1 MHYWAVAAAQ
11 KSNPI
16 TSAVTAVLLAA
27 GSGSRFSGNAHKLL
41 TVINGRTVFKWSL
54 HNCLAAQFQKVI
66 VVTGAVD
73 LSAQIAEAKF
83 AAENLIEVH
92 NENWQ
97 TGMAS
102 SLQCAIS
109 EAQRHGA
116 SSVVVGLADQP
127 AIKPSSWQRVAD
139 ATAPLAVATYNGV
152 RGNPV
157 RIHAELWP
165 LLPTNGDEG
174 ARSLFK
180 SHKDLLEE
188 VACDG
193 SAQDLDTSSDIETL
207 TKLLNK

>member
-1 MHYWAVAAAQ
+1 VVVAQ

-27 GSGSRFSGNAHKLL
+27 GSGSRFSGNTHKLL
-41 TVINGRTVFKWSL
+41 TVINSRTVFSWAL
-54 HNCLAAQFQKVI
+54 QNCLAAQFQHVI

-83 AAENLIEVH
+83 ADENLIEVH

-127 AIKPSSWQRVAD
+127 AIKPSSWQRIAT

-165 LLPTNGDEG
+165 LLPTSGDGG

-207 TKLLNK
+207 TKLLDK

>member
-1 MHYWAVAAAQ
+1 VAAAQ

-27 GSGSRFSGNAHKLL
+27 GSGSRFSGNTHKLL
-41 TVINGRTVFKWSL
+41 TVIREQTVFSWAL
-54 HNCLAAQFQKVI
+54 QNCLAAQFQHVI

-83 AAENLIEVH
+83 ADENLIEVH

-127 AIKPSSWQRVAD
+127 AIKPSSWQRIAT

-165 LLPTNGDEG
+165 LLPTSGDEG

>member
-1 MHYWAVAAAQ
+1 MAAAQ

-27 GSGSRFSGNAHKLL
+27 GSGSRFSGNTHKLL
-41 TVINGRTVFKWSL
+41 TVIREQTVFSWAL
-54 HNCLAAQFQKVI
+54 QNCLAAQFQHVI

-73 LSAQIAEAKF
+73 LSAQISEAKF

-97 TGMAS
+97 AGMAS

-127 AIKPSSWQRVAD
+127 AIKPSSWQRIAT

>member
-1 MHYWAVAAAQ
+1 VHYWAVAAAQ

-27 GSGSRFSGNAHKLL
+27 GSGSRFSGNSHKLL
-41 TVINGRTVFKWSL
+41 TVISGRTVFSWAL
-54 HNCLAAQFQKVI
+54 QNCLAAQFQHVI

-73 LSAQIAEAKF
+73 LSAQITEAKF

-109 EAQRHGA
+109 EAQRYGA

-127 AIKPSSWQRVAD
+127 AIRPSSWQRIAT

>member
-1 MHYWAVAAAQ
+1 MWALQHCAAA
-11 KSNPI
+11 N
-16 TSAVTAVLLAA
+16 
-27 GSGSRFSGNAHKLL
+27 
-41 TVINGRTVFKWSL
+41 
-54 HNCLAAQFQKVI
+54 FQQI
-66 VVTGAVD
+66 IIVTGAVD
-73 LSAQIAEAKF
+73 LSAQVSDARFGEA
-83 AAENLIEVH
+83 NLITVH

-102 SLQCAIS
+102 SLQCGLA
-109 EAQRHGA
+109 EAQRTCA

-139 ATAPLAVATYNGV
+139 SAAPLAVATYNGV

-157 RIHAELWP
+157 RIHAELWS
-165 LLPTNGDEG
+165 LLPTSGDEG

-193 SAQDLDTSSDIETL
+193 SAQDLDTISDIGTL
-207 TKLLNK
+207 TIILSK

>member
-1 MHYWAVAAAQ
+1 MAAAQ

-27 GSGSRFSGNAHKLL
+27 GSGSRFSGNTHKLL
-41 TVINGRTVFKWSL
+41 TVIREQTVFSWAL
-54 HNCLAAQFQKVI
+54 QNCLAAQFQHVI

-83 AAENLIEVH
+83 ADENLIEVH

-97 TGMAS
+97 AGMAS

-127 AIKPSSWQRVAD
+127 AIKPSSWQRIAT

-165 LLPTNGDEG
+165 LLPTSGDEG

>member
-1 MHYWAVAAAQ
+1 MVVAQ

-16 TSAVTAVLLAA
+16 NSAVTAVLLAA
-27 GSGSRFSGNAHKLL
+27 GSGSRFAGNAHKLL
-41 TVINGRTVFKWSL
+41 TVINGQTVFAWAL
-54 HNCLAAQFQKVI
+54 QNCIAAQFQRVI
-66 VVTGAVD
+66 IVTGAVD
-73 LSAQIAEAKF
+73 LSTQLSDARFAQA
-83 AAENLIEVH
+83 NLTEVH

-97 TGMAS
+97 NGMAS
-102 SLQCAIS
+102 SLQCALS
-109 EAQRHGA
+109 EAQRHGV

-127 AIKPSSWQRVAD
+127 AIKPSSWEHVAN
-139 ATAPLAVATYNGV
+139 ASAPLAVATYNGV

-157 RIHAELWP
+157 RIHAEFWP
-165 LLPTNGDEG
+165 LLPTSGDEG

-193 SAQDLDTSSDIETL
+193 SAQDLDTSSDVETL

>member
-1 MHYWAVAAAQ
+1 VIVELKN
-11 KSNPI
+11 KSTNP
-16 TSAVTAVLLAA
+16 TDTAVLLAA
-27 GSGSRFSGNAHKLL
+27 GGGSRFAGNEHKLL
-41 TVINGRTVFKWSL
+41 TQIKGKSVFVWSL
-54 HNCLAAQFQKVI
+54 QNCVAANFKRI
-66 VVTGAVD
+66 IIVTGAVD
-73 LSAQIAEAKF
+73 LSAQISEAKF
-83 AAENLIEVH
+83 TQPNLIEVH

-165 LLPTNGDEG
+165 LLPTSGDEG

>member
-1 MHYWAVAAAQ
+1 MVAAQ

-16 TSAVTAVLLAA
+16 TSAITAVLLAA

-41 TVINGRTVFKWSL
+41 TVISGQTVFAWTL
-54 HNCLAAQFQKVI
+54 QNCLAAQFQQLI

-83 AAENLIEVH
+83 AATNVTEAH
-92 NENWQ
+92 NENWRS
-97 TGMAS
+97 GMAS
-102 SLQCAIS
+102 SLQCALS

-127 AIKPSSWQRVAD
+127 AIKPSSWQRIAN
-139 ATAPLAVATYNGV
+139 ASAPLAVATYNGV

-165 LLPTNGDEG
+165 LLPTSGDEG

>member
-1 MHYWAVAAAQ
+1 MVAAQ
-11 KSNPI
+11 RSNPT

-27 GSGSRFSGNAHKLL
+27 GSGTRFSGKAHKLL
-41 TVINGRTVFKWSL
+41 TVIGGQTVFAWAL
-54 HNCLAAQFQKVI
+54 QNCLAAQFQHLI
-66 VVTGAVD
+66 VVTGAVN
-73 LSAQIAEAKF
+73 LSAQISDAEIATTH
-83 AAENLIEVH
+83 LIEVH
-92 NENWQ
+92 NTNWQ

-102 SLQCAIS
+102 SLQWAIS

-116 SSVVVGLADQP
+116 SSIVVGLADQP
-127 AIKPSSWQRVAD
+127 AIKPSSWQRIAN

-165 LLPTNGDEG
+165 LLPSTGDEG

-193 SAQDLDTSSDIETL
+193 SSQDLDTSSDISTL
-207 TKLLNK
+207 AKLLNK

>member
-1 MHYWAVAAAQ
+1 MVAAQ
-11 KSNPI
+11 RSNPT

-27 GSGSRFSGNAHKLL
+27 GSGSRFSGEAHKLL
-41 TVINGRTVFKWSL
+41 TVIGGQTVFAWAL
-54 HNCLAAQFQKVI
+54 QNCLAAQFQHLI
-66 VVTGAVD
+66 VVTGAVN
-73 LSAQIAEAKF
+73 LSAQISDAEIATT
-83 AAENLIEVH
+83 NLIEVH
-92 NENWQ
+92 NTNWQ

-116 SSVVVGLADQP
+116 SSIVVGLADQP
-127 AIKPSSWQRVAD
+127 AIKPSSWQRIAN

-165 LLPTNGDEG
+165 LLPSTGDEG

-193 SAQDLDTSSDIETL
+193 SSQDLDTSSDIETL

>member
-1 MHYWAVAAAQ
+1 VVAAQ
-11 KSNPI
+11 KSNST
-16 TSAVTAVLLAA
+16 TSAVAAVLLAA
-27 GSGSRFSGNAHKLL
+27 GSGSRFSGSAHKLL
-41 TVINGRTVFKWSL
+41 TVVSGQTVFSWAL
-54 HNCLAAQFQKVI
+54 QNCLAAQFQQVI
-66 VVTGAVD
+66 VVTGAVE

-83 AAENLIEVH
+83 TTINLTEVH

-97 TGMAS
+97 NGMAS
-102 SLQCAIS
+102 SLQCALS

-127 AIKPSSWQRVAD
+127 AIKPSSWQRVAT
-139 ATAPLAVATYNGV
+139 ANAPLAVATYNGV

-165 LLPTNGDEG
+165 LLPTIGDEG

-193 SAQDLDTSSDIETL
+193 SAQDLDTSSDIEIL
-207 TKLLNK
+207 TKLLDK

>member
-1 MHYWAVAAAQ
+1 VVAAQ
-11 KSNPI
+11 KSKPI
-16 TSAVTAVLLAA
+16 TPAITAVLLAA
-27 GSGSRFSGNAHKLL
+27 GSGSRFSGSAHKLL
-41 TVINGRTVFKWSL
+41 TVISGQTVFAWTL
-54 HNCLAAQFQKVI
+54 QNCPAAQFQQLI

-127 AIKPSSWQRVAD
+127 AIKPSSWQRVAT

>member
-1 MHYWAVAAAQ
+1 MVAAQ
-11 KSNPI
+11 RSNPT
-16 TSAVTAVLLAA
+16 TSAATAVLLAA
-27 GSGSRFSGNAHKLL
+27 GSGTRFSGKAHKLL
-41 TVINGRTVFKWSL
+41 TVIGGQTVFAWAL
-54 HNCLAAQFQKVI
+54 QNCLAAQFQHLI

-73 LSAQIAEAKF
+73 LSAQISDAEIATT
-83 AAENLIEVH
+83 NLIEVH
-92 NENWQ
+92 NTNWQ

-116 SSVVVGLADQP
+116 SSIVVGLADQP
-127 AIKPSSWQRVAD
+127 AIKPSSWQRIAN

-165 LLPTNGDEG
+165 LLPSTGDEG

-193 SAQDLDTSSDIETL
+193 SSQDLDTSSDIETL

>member
-27 GSGSRFSGNAHKLL
+27 GSGSRFSGSAHKLL
-41 TVINGRTVFKWSL
+41 TVIREQTVFSWAL
-54 HNCLAAQFQKVI
+54 QNCLAAQFQHVI

-73 LSAQIAEAKF
+73 LSAQITEAKF

-97 TGMAS
+97 AGMAS

-116 SSVVVGLADQP
+116 SSLVVGLADQP
-127 AIKPSSWQRVAD
+127 AIKPSSWQRIAT

>member
-1 MHYWAVAAAQ
+1 VVVAQ
-11 KSNPI
+11 KSKPI
-16 TSAVTAVLLAA
+16 TPAITAVLLAA
-27 GSGSRFSGNAHKLL
+27 GSGSRFSGSAHKLL
-41 TVINGRTVFKWSL
+41 TVISGQTVFAWTL
-54 HNCLAAQFQKVI
+54 QNCLAAQFQQLI

-116 SSVVVGLADQP
+116 SCVVVGLADQP
-127 AIKPSSWQRVAD
+127 AIKPSSWQRVAT

>member
-1 MHYWAVAAAQ
+1 VAAAQ
-11 KSNPI
+11 KSNQI

-27 GSGSRFSGNAHKLL
+27 GSGSRFSGSAHKLL
-41 TVINGRTVFKWSL
+41 TVINGQTVFLWAL
-54 HNCLAAQFQKVI
+54 QNCLAAQFQKVI

-73 LSAQIAEAKF
+73 LSVQIAEAKF

-127 AIKPSSWQRVAD
+127 AIKPSSWQRIAT

-165 LLPTNGDEG
+165 LLPTSGDEG

>member
-1 MHYWAVAAAQ
+1 VVVAQ
-11 KSNPI
+11 KSKPI
-16 TSAVTAVLLAA
+16 TPAITAVLLAA
-27 GSGSRFSGNAHKLL
+27 GSGSRFSGSAHKLL
-41 TVINGRTVFKWSL
+41 TVISGQTVFAWTL
-54 HNCLAAQFQKVI
+54 QNCLAAQFQQLI

-127 AIKPSSWQRVAD
+127 AIKPSSWQRVAT

>member
-1 MHYWAVAAAQ
+1 MAAAQ

-27 GSGSRFSGNAHKLL
+27 GSGSRFSGNTHKLL
-41 TVINGRTVFKWSL
+41 TVIREQTVFSWAL
-54 HNCLAAQFQKVI
+54 QNCLAAQFQHVI

-97 TGMAS
+97 AGMAS

-116 SSVVVGLADQP
+116 SSIVVGLADQP
-127 AIKPSSWQRVAD
+127 AIKPSSWQRIAT

-165 LLPTNGDEG
+165 LLPTSGDEG

-193 SAQDLDTSSDIETL
+193 SAQDLDTSSDIATL

>member
-1 MHYWAVAAAQ
+1 MVAAQ

-16 TSAVTAVLLAA
+16 TSAITAVLLAA
-27 GSGSRFSGNAHKLL
+27 GSGSRFSGSAHKLL
-41 TVINGRTVFKWSL
+41 TVISGQTVFAWTL
-54 HNCLAAQFQKVI
+54 QNCLAAQFQQLI

-127 AIKPSSWQRVAD
+127 AIKPSSWQRIAN
-139 ATAPLAVATYNGV
+139 TSAPLAVATYNGV

-165 LLPTNGDEG
+165 LLPTSGDEG